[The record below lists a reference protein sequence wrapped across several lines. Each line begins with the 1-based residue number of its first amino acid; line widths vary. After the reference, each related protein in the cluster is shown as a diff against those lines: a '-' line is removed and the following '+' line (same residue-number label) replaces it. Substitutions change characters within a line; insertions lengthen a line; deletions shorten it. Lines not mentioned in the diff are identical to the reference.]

1 MSCLELFFLSIIT
14 TTFFK
19 YLYFNRDLRAVSL
32 MTKCASNEIL
42 TFQEGQAETTPQ
54 YMFYFS
60 HNPTPFSFPNKII
73 IFVGLWALIFIFFL
87 FFFSPLVEPFKQE
100 AEVNAGFPWNL
111 STLLFVS
118 ILRSRWKEIAQEQ
131 VTCWKSLVVWL
142 IISYPLFNFLYNLMF

>member
-1 MSCLELFFLSIIT
+1 MFFNYLLSCLELFFLSIIT

-19 YLYFNRDLRAVSL
+19 HLYFNRDFRAVSL

-54 YMFYFS
+54 YMFSFS

-87 FFFSPLVEPFKQE
+87 FFFLHSSSHSNRK
-100 AEVNAGFPWNL
+100 
-111 STLLFVS
+111 
-118 ILRSRWKEIAQEQ
+118 LRSMQVFLEISALFSS
-131 VTCWKSLVVWL
+131 SLYSDQGGRKL
-142 IISYPLFNFLYNLMF
+142 HENE